1 MVAGWKAVNLGL
13 PDVPTWKTLPALS
26 QYVFVYVMLP
36 VVYAVSLWNCI
47 KAPRERSFVN
57 WEAIALLTLCG
68 LALLLEVAQSINWL
82 RVYCVAIPGVIL
94 LIWNLSQGGKFQH
107 YATRFLR
114 AGVVCLA
121 LLQTWSRHHQQSWKV
136 VLPAGM
142 AATTSASAEK
152 LNWLRDHTKPGDFFF
167 QAGWPGLYLPLD
179 LHNPV
184 YLDALEL
191 GDQTR
196 PEYVELS
203 IRQLSGSRVQYVLW
217 SPRLNSPD
225 PYYGAE
231 QYHLAPFRDYL
242 NNHYHLASSFSD
254 QDEIWERNQ

>member
-1 MVAGWKAVNLGL
+1 MV
-13 PDVPTWKTLPALS
+13 
-26 QYVFVYVMLP
+26 
-36 VVYAVSLWNCI
+36 
-47 KAPRERSFVN
+47 
-57 WEAIALLTLCG
+57 
-68 LALLLEVAQSINWL
+68 
-82 RVYCVAIPGVIL
+82 
-94 LIWNLSQGGKFQH
+94 
-107 YATRFLR
+107 
-114 AGVVCLA
+114 
-121 LLQTWSRHHQQSWKV
+121 
-136 VLPAGM
+136 
-142 AATTSASAEK
+142 ATTSASAEK

-242 NNHYHLASSFSD
+242 NNHYHLVSSFSD